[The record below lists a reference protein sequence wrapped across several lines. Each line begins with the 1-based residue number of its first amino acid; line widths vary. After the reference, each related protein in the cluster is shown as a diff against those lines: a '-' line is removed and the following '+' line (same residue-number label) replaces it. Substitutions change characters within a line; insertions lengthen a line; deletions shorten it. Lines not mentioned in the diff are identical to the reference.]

1 MTKKK
6 KSVFVIALLL
16 IIALLAV
23 YVETIQPDE
32 MLRNMM
38 ETVVLFF
45 VILMW
50 IGLNVLMFGKD
61 KWLKKIGKF
70 RFSDFFNMQ
79 LFF

>member
-16 IIALLAV
+16 MIVLLAV
-23 YVETIQPDE
+23 YIVTIKPDE
-32 MLRNMM
+32 MLRNMV

-50 IGLNVLMFGKD
+50 IGLNVLIFGKD
-61 KWLKKIGKF
+61 E
-70 RFSDFFNMQ
+70 
-79 LFF
+79 

>member
-23 YVETIQPDE
+23 YIGTIKPDE
-32 MLRNMM
+32 MLRNMV
-38 ETVVLFF
+38 ETVVMFF

-61 KWLKKIGKF
+61 E
-70 RFSDFFNMQ
+70 
-79 LFF
+79 

>member
-16 IIALLAV
+16 MIALLAV
-23 YVETIQPDE
+23 YIGTIKPDE
-32 MLRNMM
+32 MLRNMV

-50 IGLNVLMFGKD
+50 IVLNVLMFGKD
-61 KWLKKIGKF
+61 K
-70 RFSDFFNMQ
+70 
-79 LFF
+79 

>member
-16 IIALLAV
+16 MIALLAV
-23 YVETIQPDE
+23 YIGTIKPDE
-32 MLRNMM
+32 MLRNMV

-61 KWLKKIGKF
+61 E
-70 RFSDFFNMQ
+70 
-79 LFF
+79 

>member
-23 YVETIQPDE
+23 YIGTIKPDE
-32 MLRNMM
+32 MLRNMV

-50 IGLNVLMFGKD
+50 IGLNVLIFGKD
-61 KWLKKIGKF
+61 E
-70 RFSDFFNMQ
+70 
-79 LFF
+79 

>member
-16 IIALLAV
+16 MIALLAV
-23 YVETIQPDE
+23 YIETIKPDE
-32 MLRNMM
+32 MLRNMV

-45 VILMW
+45 AILMW

-61 KWLKKIGKF
+61 E
-70 RFSDFFNMQ
+70 
-79 LFF
+79 

>member
-23 YVETIQPDE
+23 YIGTIKPDE
-32 MLRNMM
+32 MLRNMV

-50 IGLNVLMFGKD
+50 IGLNVLIFGK
-61 KWLKKIGKF
+61 GE
-70 RFSDFFNMQ
+70 
-79 LFF
+79 

>member
-16 IIALLAV
+16 MIALLAV
-23 YVETIQPDE
+23 YIETIKPDE
-32 MLRNMM
+32 MLRNMV

-61 KWLKKIGKF
+61 E
-70 RFSDFFNMQ
+70 
-79 LFF
+79 

>member
-16 IIALLAV
+16 MIALLAV
-23 YVETIQPDE
+23 YIETIKPDE
-32 MLRNMM
+32 MLRNMV

-50 IGLNVLMFGKD
+50 IGLNVLIFGKD
-61 KWLKKIGKF
+61 E
-70 RFSDFFNMQ
+70 
-79 LFF
+79 

>member
-6 KSVFVIALLL
+6 NSVLAIALLL

-23 YVETIQPDE
+23 YIGTIKPDE
-32 MLRNMM
+32 MLRNMV

-61 KWLKKIGKF
+61 E
-70 RFSDFFNMQ
+70 
-79 LFF
+79 

>member
-16 IIALLAV
+16 MIALLAV
-23 YVETIQPDE
+23 YIGTIKPDE
-32 MLRNMM
+32 MLRNMV

-50 IGLNVLMFGKD
+50 IGLNVLIFGK
-61 KWLKKIGKF
+61 GE
-70 RFSDFFNMQ
+70 
-79 LFF
+79 

>member
-16 IIALLAV
+16 MIALLAV
-23 YVETIQPDE
+23 YIGTIKPDE
-32 MLRNMM
+32 MLRNMV

-61 KWLKKIGKF
+61 K
-70 RFSDFFNMQ
+70 
-79 LFF
+79 

>member
-23 YVETIQPDE
+23 YIGTIKPDE
-32 MLRNMM
+32 MLRNMV

-61 KWLKKIGKF
+61 K
-70 RFSDFFNMQ
+70 
-79 LFF
+79 

>member
-16 IIALLAV
+16 MIALLAV
-23 YVETIQPDE
+23 YIETIKPDE
-32 MLRNMM
+32 MLRNMV

-50 IGLNVLMFGKD
+50 IGLNVLIFCKD
-61 KWLKKIGKF
+61 E
-70 RFSDFFNMQ
+70 
-79 LFF
+79 

>member
-16 IIALLAV
+16 MIALLAV
-23 YVETIQPDE
+23 YIVTIKPDE
-32 MLRNMM
+32 MLRNMV

-50 IGLNVLMFGKD
+50 IGLNVLIFGKVE
-61 KWLKKIGKF
+61 
-70 RFSDFFNMQ
+70 
-79 LFF
+79 

>member
-16 IIALLAV
+16 MIALLAV
-23 YVETIQPDE
+23 YIGTIQPDE
-32 MLRNMM
+32 MLRNMV

-61 KWLKKIGKF
+61 E
-70 RFSDFFNMQ
+70 
-79 LFF
+79 

>member
-16 IIALLAV
+16 MIALLAV
-23 YVETIQPDE
+23 YIVTIKPDE
-32 MLRNMM
+32 MLRNMV

-61 KWLKKIGKF
+61 K
-70 RFSDFFNMQ
+70 
-79 LFF
+79 

>member
-1 MTKKK
+1 MIKKK
-6 KSVFVIALLL
+6 NSVFVIALLL

-23 YVETIQPDE
+23 YVGTIKPDE
-32 MLRNMM
+32 MLRNMV

-61 KWLKKIGKF
+61 E
-70 RFSDFFNMQ
+70 
-79 LFF
+79 